1 MDTDESK
8 TPVTEAPAAEKP
20 AAETPAADTPA
31 AEKPAAEK
39 PADEKPVAEK
49 PKKPLWKRVLKWSLW
64 TIGGLLIFVI
74 LALLTLPLWVNP
86 VVTSVANSLVPDYTG
101 TAFKL
106 TRVELNP
113 YTGKLLVSGVQL
125 ANPEGYSEKDA
136 FTLGSLSAEVEVS
149 SLLSSTI
156 HVRDVTVDALFA
168 SWVFDAAGT
177 NNFDRI
183 IASVNEKLGPKKEK
197 KEEPSETKVVVD
209 KVTVKNVRAAV
220 GTGMFELASL
230 TLTDFGKDTPA
241 KLEISGVKL
250 VNPPGFEAE
259 NAFSLDGLSIGM
271 ETGDLGTPPFK
282 IHELVFD
289 APYASYVFDEK
300 KMDNFTR
307 MLEPLLAKKD
317 APKDEAK
324 AAKKEKRP
332 DAKKEKKADASAS
345 PVTLDRLEVKNLKA
359 QVCKG
364 RIELASLVVTDY
376 GKPTAAL
383 IKLDDVKLVNPEGFP
398 EPNAFSLKS
407 LSVGIETADLAKK
420 PMVFHDILVD
430 SAYVGLVYDDK
441 GKGNFDVMFEQLNGD
456 EKDGGEKKEEVAS
469 AEKDDDDDSPR
480 VVIDKLDISG
490 TKVQYRLVTVPIPLP
505 SFTDI
510 GKNSE
515 NGATVKEVAAQVL
528 AQAQGAMGSLGDFA
542 GALGSHATNL
552 LGNATALVGTA
563 TNVVGSATALIGSAT
578 NVVGGATALIGG
590 ATNVV
595 GGATALIG
603 GATNV
608 VGGATGFLK
617 GVLPGGDDKKDDKK
631 EEKKDD
637 GEPGAATK
645 AVEGVKNLGGS
656 AVEGAKNLGG
666 SAVEGAKS
674 LGEGVKNLGGGA
686 LKSLGI
692 GK

>member
-324 AAKKEKRP
+324 AAKKEK
-332 DAKKEKKADASAS
+332 KADASAS

-383 IKLDDVKLVNPEGFP
+383 IKLADAKLVNPEGFR

-407 LSVGIETADLAKK
+407 LSIGIETADLAKK

-469 AEKDDDDDSPR
+469 AEKEDDDDSPR

-645 AVEGVKNLGGS
+645 AVEGVKNLGG
-656 AVEGAKNLGG
+656 
-666 SAVEGAKS
+666 
-674 LGEGVKNLGGGA
+674 GA

>member
-8 TPVTEAPAAEKP
+8 KP
-20 AAETPAADTPA
+20 AAETPAAETPADKTPA
-31 AEKPAAEK
+31 AETSAAETPK
-39 PADEKPVAEK
+39 EEKPEN
-49 PKKPLWKRVLKWSLW
+49 PLWMRMLKWSLW
-64 TIGGLLIFVI
+64 AIGGLLVFVI
-74 LALLTLPLWVNP
+74 LALLTLPIWVNS

-106 TRVELNP
+106 TRVELSP

-168 SWVFDAAGT
+168 SYVFDAAGS
-177 NNFDRI
+177 NNIDRI
-183 IASVNEKLGPKKEK
+183 IATVNEKLGPKKEK

-209 KVTVKNVRAAV
+209 KVTVKNVRAAL

-250 VNPPGFEAE
+250 ANPPGFEAE
-259 NAFSLDGLSIGM
+259 NAFSLDGLSIGVD
-271 ETGDLGTPPFK
+271 TGDLGTPPFK
-282 IHELVFD
+282 VHELVVD

-317 APKDEAK
+317 APKDDAK
-324 AAKKEKRP
+324 AAKKEKKP
-332 DAKKEKKADASAS
+332 DEKKEEKADSFVS

-359 QVCKG
+359 QVHKG
-364 RIELASLVVTDY
+364 RLELTSLVVTDF

-383 IKLDDVKLVNPEGFP
+383 IKLEDVKLVNPEGFP

-407 LSVGIETADLAKK
+407 LSVGLETGDLAKK

-430 SAYVGLVYDDK
+430 SAYVGLVYNGD
-441 GKGNFDVMFEQLNGD
+441 GKRNFDVMFEPLKGEEKKD
-456 EKDGGEKKEEVAS
+456 EKKKEEVAS

-490 TKVQYRLVTVPIPLP
+490 TKVQYRLVTVPVPLP
-505 SFTDI
+505 TFTNI

-515 NGATVKEVAAQVL
+515 KGATVKEVAAQVL
-528 AQAQGAMGSLGDFA
+528 EKAQGAMVNLGDLAGDLA
-542 GALGSHATNL
+542 GALGGHATNL
-552 LGNATALVGTA
+552 LGNATAL
-563 TNVVGSATALIGSAT
+563 IGGAT

-595 GGATALIG
+595 GGAKSLIG

-631 EEKKDD
+631 DG

-656 AVEGAKNLGG
+656 AVEGAKNLG
-666 SAVEGAKS
+666 
-674 LGEGVKNLGGGA
+674 EGVKNLGGGA
-686 LKSLGI
+686 LKSLGF

>member
-324 AAKKEKRP
+324 AAKKEK
-332 DAKKEKKADASAS
+332 KADASAS

-383 IKLDDVKLVNPEGFP
+383 IKLADAKLVNPEGFR

-407 LSVGIETADLAKK
+407 LSIGIETADLAKK

-469 AEKDDDDDSPR
+469 AEKEDDDDSPR

-595 GGATALIG
+595 GGAT
-603 GATNV
+603 
-608 VGGATGFLK
+608 GFLK

>member
-168 SWVFDAAGT
+168 NWVFDAAGT

-250 VNPPGFEAE
+250 VNPPGFETE

-324 AAKKEKRP
+324 AAKKEK
-332 DAKKEKKADASAS
+332 KADASAS

-383 IKLDDVKLVNPEGFP
+383 IKLADAKLVNPEGFR

-407 LSVGIETADLAKK
+407 LSIGIETADLAKK

-469 AEKDDDDDSPR
+469 AEKEDDDDSPR

-595 GGATALIG
+595 GGAT
-603 GATNV
+603 
-608 VGGATGFLK
+608 GFLK

>member
-1 MDTDESK
+1 ME
-8 TPVTEAPAAEKP
+8 TEREPENAATGKPEAEKP
-20 AAETPAADTPA
+20 AVKQP
-31 AEKPAAEK
+31 EKKSLARRILK
-39 PADEKPVAEK
+39 FFLWSVA
-49 PKKPLWKRVLKWSLW
+49 
-64 TIGGLLIFVI
+64 GLLAFVL
-74 LALLTLPLWVNP
+74 LAVLTLPLWINP
-86 VVTSVANSLVPDYTG
+86 VATSLANSLVPKYTG
-101 TAFKL
+101 TAFNL
-106 TRVELNP
+106 ERVNLNP
-113 YTGKLLVSGVQL
+113 YTGKLLISGVKL
-125 ANPEGYSEKDA
+125 ANPEGYAEKDA
-136 FTLGSLSAEVEVS
+136 FSLGLLSVDVEAS
-149 SLLSSTI
+149 TLLSSTI
-156 HVRDVTVDALFA
+156 HVRDITIDAPFA
-168 SWVFDAAGT
+168 SYVFDAAGS
-177 NNFDRI
+177 NNIDRI
-183 IASVNEKLGPKKEK
+183 IATVNEKLGPKKEK

-209 KVTVKNVRAAV
+209 KVTVKNVRAAL

-324 AAKKEKRP
+324 AAKKEK
-332 DAKKEKKADASAS
+332 KADASAS

-364 RIELASLVVTDY
+364 RVELASLVVTDY

-383 IKLDDVKLVNPEGFP
+383 IKLADAKLVNPEGFR

-407 LSVGIETADLAKK
+407 LSIGIETADLAKK

-469 AEKDDDDDSPR
+469 AEKEDDDDSPR